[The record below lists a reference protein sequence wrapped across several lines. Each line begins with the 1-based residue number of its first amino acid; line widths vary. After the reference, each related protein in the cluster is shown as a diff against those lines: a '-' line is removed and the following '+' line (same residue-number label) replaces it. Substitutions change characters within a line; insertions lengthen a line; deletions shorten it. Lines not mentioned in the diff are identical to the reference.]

1 MPREKSPI
9 SWKGVPML
17 RIENCWMLL
26 PGHTVGKGDIVIDGG
41 RIVSVDEHDC
51 RPERLVM
58 PGLVNCHGHT
68 AMTLLRGLGG
78 GLPLQRWLEE
88 AIFPV
93 EAKLGEEDVRAG
105 ALWGAMEML
114 AGGTT
119 AVADMYDFPAAG
131 GSAFQEAGIKAN
143 ICRVGLSFVEGRLE
157 DCVEFTRRW
166 PGGDVVADIS
176 VHSEY
181 LTDEK
186 FCRALAEANGRLRRP
201 LHVHVSET
209 KKEHEECIRR
219 HGMTPMAFL
228 KETGLLDH
236 GAYAAHCVWCTD
248 EDFAIMREKNV
259 TLVHNPT
266 SNLKLGSGFA
276 RIPEAMAAGV
286 NVALGTDG
294 CASNDNLDMFEEMHL
309 ASLIHKGRLGDP
321 SVLPAWDVI
330 DMATKNG
337 AAALGMHDSGAIAE
351 GKSADLCVI
360 DMQKPHLVPAN
371 DIPSLVVH
379 SMHASDV
386 AMTIVG
392 GEVVYERGQW
402 LKVNHGRALYDFR
415 CSLRRLGF

>member
-1 MPREKSPI
+1 
-9 SWKGVPML
+9 
-17 RIENCWMLL
+17 
-26 PGHTVGKGDIVIDGG
+26 
-41 RIVSVDEHDC
+41 
-51 RPERLVM
+51 
-58 PGLVNCHGHT
+58 
-68 AMTLLRGLGG
+68 
-78 GLPLQRWLEE
+78 
-88 AIFPV
+88 
-93 EAKLGEEDVRAG
+93 
-105 ALWGAMEML
+105 
-114 AGGTT
+114 
-119 AVADMYDFPAAG
+119 
-131 GSAFQEAGIKAN
+131 
-143 ICRVGLSFVEGRLE
+143 
-157 DCVEFTRRW
+157 
-166 PGGDVVADIS
+166 
-176 VHSEY
+176 
-181 LTDEK
+181 
-186 FCRALAEANGRLRRP
+186 
-201 LHVHVSET
+201 
-209 KKEHEECIRR
+209 
-219 HGMTPMAFL
+219 
-228 KETGLLDH
+228 
-236 GAYAAHCVWCTD
+236 VWCTD